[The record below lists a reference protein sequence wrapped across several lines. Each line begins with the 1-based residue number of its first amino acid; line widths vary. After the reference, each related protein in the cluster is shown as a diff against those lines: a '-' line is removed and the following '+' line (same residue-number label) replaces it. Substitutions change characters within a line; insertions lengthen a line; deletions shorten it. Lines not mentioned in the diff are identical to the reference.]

1 MGCATLRSFHMSKVG
16 RGLPQSHMAGAW
28 LHTQHGE
35 KGASIDSH
43 SGHSVLCVLDA
54 PHVCGFLMARV
65 LIGTKPIVNLERGF
79 SIIRFS
85 GVDFDPSPRFSSI
98 LPRPR
103 FLR

>member
-54 PHVCGFLMARV
+54 PHVCGFSDGEGPHRHQANRQ
-65 LIGTKPIVNLERGF
+65 
-79 SIIRFS
+79 S
-85 GVDFDPSPRFSSI
+85 
-98 LPRPR
+98 
-103 FLR
+103 